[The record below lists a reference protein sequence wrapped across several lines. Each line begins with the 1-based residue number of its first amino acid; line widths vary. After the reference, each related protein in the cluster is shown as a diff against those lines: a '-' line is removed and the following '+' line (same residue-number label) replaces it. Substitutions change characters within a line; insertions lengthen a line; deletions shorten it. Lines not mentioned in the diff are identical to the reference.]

1 MTYPLSFF
9 ALLVGAGFLIGAI
22 SGILGNLIIFGI
34 VS

>member
-1 MTYPLSFF
+1 MTYPLPFF
-9 ALLVGAGFLIGAI
+9 VLLVGAGFLIGAI